1 MNNLEENIIPQLE
14 QLEIIEIVEQPKVK
28 KSNSKYVMA
37 WQKKNPEKMREY
49 RDKENMKRK
58 EKRRLLRILL

>member
-28 KSNSKYVMA
+28 KSNSQYVMK